1 MRDAI
6 SRIRTVWSDPGSAA
20 GSSPHLETGSDE
32 LAVQIALEEYKAL
45 RAEILDRVKN
55 EFVLITASA
64 TLTGAGVALWAQT
77 REQSVTLLLAIPLL
91 SFVLAFLHFAQE
103 NSIAAAAAY
112 LHGNVRP
119 RLIEQLPDTVDGSR
133 VMAWEDFRAQKI
145 FQGPG
150 VIRAITA
157 IGVTTPAVPGIV
169 IAAIM
174 AVRLLWRDFRENLDA
189 VDLTLLSV
197 NIGLTALVLHAA
209 GHNVRMYRA
218 ITSP

>member
-6 SRIRTVWSDPGSAA
+6 SRIRTVWSDPGSTA
-20 GSSPHLETGSDE
+20 GSSPHLGAGSHE
-32 LAVQIALEEYKAL
+32 LAGQIALEEYKAL

-77 REQSVTLLLAIPLL
+77 REQSVTLLLAIPLV

-103 NSIAAAAAY
+103 NSITAAAAY
-112 LHGNVRP
+112 LNGNVRP

-133 VMAWEDFRAQKI
+133 VLAWEDFRAQKI
-145 FQGPG
+145 FQGPRL
-150 VIRAITA
+150 IRAITA

-169 IAAIM
+169 ITAIM
-174 AVRLLWRDFRENLDA
+174 AARLPWRDFRDKLDA

-197 NIGLTALVLHAA
+197 NIVLIALVLYAA
-209 GHNVRMYRA
+209 CHNVRMYRA
-218 ITSP
+218 ITSS